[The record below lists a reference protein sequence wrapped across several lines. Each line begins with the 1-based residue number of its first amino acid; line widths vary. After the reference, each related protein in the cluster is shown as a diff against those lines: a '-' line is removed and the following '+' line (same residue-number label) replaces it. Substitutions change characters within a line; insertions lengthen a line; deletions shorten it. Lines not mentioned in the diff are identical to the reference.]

1 MGLLPVLL
9 LLAALFAPATPQF
22 DVSRPGIDVL
32 RYTFNLTLSDR
43 SNVIEGDARVTV
55 RFTEGPRDFYLDLVS
70 RHSDDTGMTVAE
82 VSMDGKPV
90 HFDHKQNRLWIHP
103 GDDPVDSVETFGIV
117 YRGVPADGLVISKN
131 LYGDRTFFADNWP
144 YRARHWIP
152 TVDVPSDK
160 ALVDFI
166 VTAPD
171 HYQVISNGR
180 LVEET
185 DVAPGLRLTH
195 WSTTEAIPTKI
206 MVIGVA
212 RFAVQYLGDVGG
224 IPVETWVYPQAR
236 KAGFYDFAV
245 AGPILKYYTQVIG
258 PYPFAKLA
266 NVQSTTRYGG
276 MENASAI
283 FYDERAVRGAGALE
297 SIVAH
302 EVAHQWFGDSATE
315 DDFHDVWLSEGF
327 ATFMDYL
334 YSEHSYGPAR
344 LADRLAADRLRIIA
358 YATAN
363 PTSSVVDTTIAD
375 PNLVLS
381 TNSYEKGGWTLQ
393 MLRVLLGD
401 ETFFDALRSYYEQY
415 RYGNATTRDF
425 EKVVESVSGKDLRW
439 FFDQWIYRP
448 GVPDISVRSRYDANG
463 RQVVLDVE
471 QKQKLTYRL
480 QLEVE
485 IAAGQQESTET
496 VELTQRRQTI
506 RIKVAGKPDSVRLD
520 PNVKILAHI
529 ATG

>member
-1 MGLLPVLL
+1 
-9 LLAALFAPATPQF
+9 
-22 DVSRPGIDVL
+22 
-32 RYTFNLTLSDR
+32 
-43 SNVIEGDARVTV
+43 
-55 RFTEGPRDFYLDLVS
+55 
-70 RHSDDTGMTVAE
+70 
-82 VSMDGKPV
+82 
-90 HFDHKQNRLWIHP
+90 
-103 GDDPVDSVETFGIV
+103 
-117 YRGVPADGLVISKN
+117 
-131 LYGDRTFFADNWP
+131 
-144 YRARHWIP
+144 
-152 TVDVPSDK
+152 
-160 ALVDFI
+160 
-166 VTAPD
+166 
-171 HYQVISNGR
+171 
-180 LVEET
+180 
-185 DVAPGLRLTH
+185 
-195 WSTTEAIPTKI
+195 
-206 MVIGVA
+206 
-212 RFAVQYLGDVGG
+212 
-224 IPVETWVYPQAR
+224 
-236 KAGFYDFAV
+236 
-245 AGPILKYYTQVIG
+245 
-258 PYPFAKLA
+258 
-266 NVQSTTRYGG
+266 
-276 MENASAI
+276 
-283 FYDERAVRGAGALE
+283 
-297 SIVAH
+297 
-302 EVAHQWFGDSATE
+302 
-315 DDFHDVWLSEGF
+315 
-327 ATFMDYL
+327 MDYL